1 MNVKE
6 PSALADPELWLQTT
20 RPVIVLRP
28 SLTLLIVPVCSFV
41 KLPSV
46 DLRVNTLP
54 DTVPP
59 AVDPYPLLPVV
70 LDHPPKLPGM
80 LILCLD

>member
-28 SLTLLIVPVCSFV
+28 SLTLLIVPVCSLV
-41 KLPSV
+41 KPPSV
-46 DLRVNTLP
+46 ELRVNTLP

-59 AVDPYPLLPVV
+59 AADPYPLLPVV

-80 LILCLD
+80 LILRPD